1 LPTQSCSR
9 NPPFASLRNLLQSSR
24 SIILTVHTSF
34 LHLPA
39 QLLIQAGYSDHAIDV
54 ETRHLLAQASEQEE
68 ADEGVYSTLLVA
80 LQTEYEA
87 LQGERHRQEQ
97 QLEEMKQR

>member
-1 LPTQSCSR
+1 MR
-9 NPPFASLRNLLQSSR
+9 SSR
-24 SIILTVHTSF
+24 RIRQTANSSF
-34 LHLPA
+34 LPLPA

-80 LQTEYEA
+80 LQAEYEA